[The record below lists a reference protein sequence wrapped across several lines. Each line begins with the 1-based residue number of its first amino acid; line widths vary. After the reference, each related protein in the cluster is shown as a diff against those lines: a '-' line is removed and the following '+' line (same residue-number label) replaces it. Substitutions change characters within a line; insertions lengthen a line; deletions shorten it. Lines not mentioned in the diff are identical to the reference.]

1 MSLMPYFREA
11 GSGPG
16 VVCLHSNASA
26 SVQWKLLMER
36 LAPQFHVLAP
46 DTLGAG
52 RSPAWPEDRAIALED
67 EVELLAP
74 IFEMAGTPFHLVG
87 HSYGAAIA
95 LRAALT
101 LRARIRT
108 LCVYEPT
115 LFSLLEE
122 EAPGQPAAQG
132 IRRTATDAAALVDA
146 GRPLAAGERFIDYWM
161 GQGTWSAMP
170 PARQQVVAASMANI
184 GGWARAL
191 WAEDTPLR
199 AFRSLDLP
207 VLYMIGGRSP
217 ESSRGV
223 ARLLTGV
230 LPEVSAVEFDDLGH
244 MAPVTNP
251 ERINEVILQFLLQHR
266 D

>member
-1 MSLMPYFREA
+1 MQFTPYFREA

-26 SVQWKLLMER
+26 SAQWKMLMER

-52 RSPAWPEDRAIALED
+52 RSPAWPADRAIVLDD
-67 EVELLAP
+67 EVALLEP
-74 IFEMAGTPFHLVG
+74 IFEMAGAPFHLVG

-101 LRARIRT
+101 QPARVKT

-122 EAPGQPAAQG
+122 EAPGQPAARG
-132 IRRTATDAAALVDA
+132 IQCTASDAAALVEA
-146 GRPLAAGERFIDYWM
+146 GQPLAAAERFIDYWM
-161 GQGTWSAMP
+161 GHGSWSAMP
-170 PARQQVVAASMANI
+170 APRQQVVAGSMANI

-191 WAEDTPLR
+191 WAEDTPLQ

-217 ESSRGV
+217 DSSRGV

-230 LPEVSAVEFDDLGH
+230 LPNVSTVQFDDLGH
-244 MAPVTNP
+244 MAPVTDP
-251 ERINEVILQFLLQHR
+251 ERINEAILRFLMQHR
-266 D
+266 G

>member
-1 MSLMPYFREA
+1 MRLMPFFREA

-26 SVQWKLLMER
+26 SAQWKMLMEL

-52 RSPAWPEDRAIALED
+52 KSPAWPADRAIVLDD

-101 LRARIRT
+101 LRPRIKT

-115 LFSLLEE
+115 FFSLLEE
-122 EAPGQPAAQG
+122 EAPGQPAGQG
-132 IRRTATDAAALVDA
+132 IRRTAIDAAALVEA
-146 GRPLAAGERFIDYWM
+146 GRPHAAAERFIDYWM
-161 GQGTWSAMP
+161 GQGTWSGMP
-170 PARQQVVAASMANI
+170 AARQEVVAGSMANI
-184 GGWARAL
+184 GGWAGAL

-207 VLYMIGGRSP
+207 VLYMTGGRSP
-217 ESSRGV
+217 DSSRGV
-223 ARLLTGV
+223 ARLLTGA
-230 LPEVSAVEFDDLGH
+230 LPNLSQVEFADLGH
-244 MAPVTNP
+244 MAPVTDP
-251 ERINEVILQFLLQHR
+251 ERINDAILQFLMRHR
-266 D
+266 E